1 MAKHYAGRQPKFA
14 GGDTGFR
21 AFIPLILVIVAALG
35 LLAAIILLPMGR
47 APWAEPPADSS
58 APTTTTTTTAA
69 TTTTTTTTADTT
81 TTTTTT
87 TTAATTT
94 TTAATPE
101 GLSLDDKGMLQF
113 STEGRYVQ
121 ADSYGEGEQIP
132 WNLVLVNDW
141 NPISSTYEAN
151 AKYEQVH
158 IYYRR
163 YDAMQINSAMTES
176 LNAMLAA
183 GRQAGIKDLA
193 VQSGYRSVATQD
205 RLYWAEGREHRG
217 THPEEIAAQQSAGTV
232 VKRPGY
238 SEHHTGLAVDLGGNG
253 NFYLNQDFENTEAFK
268 WLSTHWHEYGF
279 ILRCPKDKEA
289 ITGVI
294 YEPWHYRYVGVE
306 AATAIMQ
313 GGLCLEE
320 YLQQNGI

>member
-1 MAKHYAGRQPKFA
+1 MAKHYAGRQPKFT
-14 GGDTGFR
+14 GGGTGFR
-21 AFIPLILVIVAALG
+21 AYVPLILVIVAALG

-47 APWAEPPADSS
+47 VPWAEPPAESS
-58 APTTTTTTTAA
+58 APTTTTTAASTTTTTTAADTATTTTTTAA
-69 TTTTTTTTADTT
+69 TTTTTT
-81 TTTTTT
+81 
-87 TTAATTT
+87 AA
-94 TTAATPE
+94 APD

-121 ADSYGEGEQIP
+121 ASSYGEGEEIP

-151 AKYEQVH
+151 TKYEQVH

-163 YDAMQINSAMTES
+163 YDAMQVNSLMQES

-183 GRQAGIKDLA
+183 GREAGVKDLA
-193 VQSGYRSVATQD
+193 VQSAYRSVATQD
-205 RLYWAEGREHRG
+205 RLYWAEVREHRG
-217 THPEEIAAQQSAGTV
+217 TQPDEIAAQQSAGTV

-253 NFYLNQDFENTEAFK
+253 NFSLNQDFENTEAFK
-268 WLSTHWHEYGF
+268 WLSEHCHEYGF
-279 ILRCPKDKEA
+279 ILRFPKDKEA

-294 YEPWHYRYVGVE
+294 YEPWHYRYVGEE
-306 AATAIMQ
+306 AATAIME

>member
-1 MAKHYAGRQPKFA
+1 MAKHYAGRQPKFK
-14 GGDTGFR
+14 GEEVSFR
-21 AFIPLILVIVAALG
+21 GFIPLILVIVAAIG
-35 LLAAIILLPMGR
+35 LLVAILVLPMGR
-47 APWAEPPADSS
+47 APWTEPSEESS
-58 APTTTTTTTAA
+58 APTTTTSTAATTTTATEPPTEDTTTTTTAA
-69 TTTTTTTTADTT
+69 TATTTTARP
-81 TTTTTT
+81 
-87 TTAATTT
+87 AAD
-94 TTAATPE
+94 

-113 STEGRYVQ
+113 ATDGRYVQ
-121 ADSYGEGEQIP
+121 AESYGDKEIP

-141 NPISSTYEAN
+141 NPLPATYEAN
-151 AKYEQVH
+151 ATYEQVH

-163 YDAMQINSAMTES
+163 YDAMQINSAMAES

-183 GRQAGIKDLA
+183 GRAAGIADLA
-193 VQSGYRSVATQD
+193 VQSGYRSVSTQD
-205 RLYWAEGREHRG
+205 RLYWAEVREHRVNFSD
-217 THPEEIAAQQSAGTV
+217 EIAAQKSAGMV

-253 NFYLNQDFENTEAFK
+253 NFWLNQDFENTEAFK
-268 WLSTHWHEYGF
+268 WLSAHCHEYGF
-279 ILRCPKDKEA
+279 ILRFPKDKEE